1 MHKKEVL
8 LTTHCTTLNIF
19 AKNGKKAHEQRKSTN
34 SQMVDATLGMA
45 IVNYLEAALWST
57 WPLLTT
63 FHENPKGIERFT
75 W

>member
-45 IVNYLEAALWST
+45 IVNYLEAAL
-57 WPLLTT
+57 
-63 FHENPKGIERFT
+63 
-75 W
+75 